1 MSEVKI
7 TPFEVSIAPND
18 VADLRDR
25 LKRTRWTDWLP
36 NSGWGYGT
44 DPDYLKRLC
53 AYWQDDYDFGGYVT
67 RLNAFPQYIA
77 DVEGERLQ
85 FYHVPSKVPTAKP
98 LVLVHGWPGSVVE
111 FLDLIGP
118 LSNPEAYGGDAAD
131 AFHVVVPSLP
141 GYGYSGPTRRQG
153 VNRSEEQT
161 SELQSLMRI
170 SYAVFCLKKK
180 NTTNR
185 RHVPN
190 R

>member
-77 DVEGERLQ
+77 
-85 FYHVPSKVPTAKP
+85 
-98 LVLVHGWPGSVVE
+98 
-111 FLDLIGP
+111 
-118 LSNPEAYGGDAAD
+118 
-131 AFHVVVPSLP
+131 
-141 GYGYSGPTRRQG
+141 
-153 VNRSEEQT
+153 RSEEHT

-180 NTTNR
+180 KTKQ
-185 RHVPN
+185 
-190 R
+190 